1 MDVPDVL
8 SVLSTPRRRE
18 ILRVVW
24 DAEKSAGEIHRA
36 MPDVSFGAVSQHL
49 RLLEGAGLVRGRA
62 DGRFRFYVVQK
73 SALGPLK
80 SWLETMWDDALYRL
94 KVHAELEAA
103 RRGPRAKKKKES
115 NRRERRSWR

>member
-18 ILRVVW
+18 ILRALW

-49 RLLEGAGLVRGRA
+49 KLLEGAGLVRGRA

-73 SALGPLK
+73 AALGPLR
-80 SWLETMWDDALYRL
+80 SWLEAMWDDALYRL

-103 RRGPRAKKKKES
+103 RRGPRAKRI
-115 NRRERRSWR
+115 NRRERRSPK